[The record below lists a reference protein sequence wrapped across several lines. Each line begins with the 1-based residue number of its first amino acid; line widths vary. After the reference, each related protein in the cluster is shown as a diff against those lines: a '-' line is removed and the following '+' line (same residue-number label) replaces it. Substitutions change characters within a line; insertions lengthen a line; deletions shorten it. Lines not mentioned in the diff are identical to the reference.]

1 MQLCRIKIWNTLHLL
16 VERSHWIYTKNNTVE
31 LHLQPS
37 WQAGSCQLYNHWLT
51 RCVAW
56 CTNTAE
62 QVGSHWGQQSRL
74 FWMEGV
80 VRLLAD
86 WAAACGMGAR
96 GWCTRCRRGWS
107 RWRHW
112 TFCTSD
118 WAPSSS
124 TPLAAQQVPASH
136 CACGDAQEQDAT
148 VFVPPIV
155 LVERLPRCTRT
166 RCHWVNVDF
175 VDVCLYESVVLS
187 YFEKCEYLHNCI
199 KWEMWIFA

>member
-37 WQAGSCQLYNHWLT
+37 WQAGSCQLYNHQLT
-51 RCVAW
+51 RVAW

-62 QVGSHWGQQSRL
+62 QVGSQGQQSKL
-74 FWMEGV
+74 FWMKGV
-80 VRLLAD
+80 DRVVSWLGSECD
-86 WAAACGMGAR
+86 VGAS
-96 GWCTRCRRGWS
+96 GWWRRGWS
-107 RWRHW
+107 RRRHW

-118 WAPSSS
+118 WAPTSS

-136 CACGDAQEQDAT
+136 YACGNEQGQDAS

-155 LVERLPRCTRT
+155 LVGRLPRCTRT
-166 RCHWVNVDF
+166 RCHWDNVEF
-175 VDVCLYESVVLS
+175 EGVCLYDSVVLS